1 MHPYLAAN
9 VTSNVTD
16 ANATDA
22 TVNATETTLESEPK
36 ADSAQDSDEAEPDS
50 GEKEPSEASE
60 ETGGESGSDGEAG
73 EEAPTKEDV
82 KAGEEAP
89 TKDDVKANATAD
101 AKPNATADEAKAKTT
116 VKRIMVA
123 RKKMARV
130 REWGGRQGAWVRM
143 QRGSGCHCLMGHAM
157 ARVRGW
163 ACSRALIVIVW
174 WGKR

>member
-50 GEKEPSEASE
+50 GEKEASE
-60 ETGGESGSDGEAG
+60 ETGGESSSDGEAG